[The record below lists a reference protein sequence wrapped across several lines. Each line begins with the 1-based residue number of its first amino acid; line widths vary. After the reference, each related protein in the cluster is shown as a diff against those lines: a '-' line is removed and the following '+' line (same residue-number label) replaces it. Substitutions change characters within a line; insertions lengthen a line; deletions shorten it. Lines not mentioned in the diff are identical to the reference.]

1 MYVYYIVLPETPST
15 NAACAEF
22 RSLGVPFSNPHKA
35 SPPMTTTLRRARPM
49 FALLAAA
56 VLAACGGGEQGGE
69 PPKPAVTVATLQ
81 TRPVTITRELPGR
94 TNAWLVAEV
103 RPQVSG
109 IVSRR
114 LFTEGGMVKAG
125 EPLYQIDDA
134 SYRATA
140 NSARAQL
147 KRAEA
152 TLVAARLTAKRTA
165 DLVEVSAVSK
175 QDHDNATAALGQAEA
190 DVAAA
195 RAALDAAN
203 VTLGYARITSPISGR
218 IGKSSVTQGALVT
231 ANQGAALA
239 TVQQLDPIYVDL
251 TQSSTELLDLRRA
264 FADGRLESTEGMP
277 VTILLEDGSEFAHQG
292 SLKFSE
298 VAVDPSTG
306 SFSLRVEV
314 PNPDHVL
321 MPGMYVRA
329 KLGAGVR
336 QNALL
341 VPQQGVARDPKG
353 NTSAMVVNAEGVV
366 EQRPVVVSQTVGD
379 QWLVES
385 GLAAGDRVVVEG
397 LQKIAP
403 GAAVEVTE
411 GAPAP
416 RLPAAGG
423 AGERKATDAN
433 AGGDGSAADA
443 DAADLADPAADDA
456 ADAASAPAAQE

>member
-1 MYVYYIVLPETPST
+1 M
-15 NAACAEF
+15 N
-22 RSLGVPFSNPHKA
+22 
-35 SPPMTTTLRRARPM
+35 TTIRRARPM
-49 FALLAAA
+49 LVVLAAA
-56 VLAACGGGEQGGE
+56 VLTACSGGQQGGE
-69 PPKPAVTVATLQ
+69 PPKPEVTVATLE

-103 RPQVSG
+103 RPQVNG
-109 IVSRR
+109 IVAKR
-114 LFTEGGMVKAG
+114 LFTEGSLVKAG

-134 SYRATA
+134 SYRAAA

-152 TLVAARLTAKRTA
+152 TRTAARLTAHRTA
-165 DLVEVSAVSK
+165 ELVKVSAVSK
-175 QDHDNATAALGQAEA
+175 QDHDNATAALAQAEA
-190 DVAAA
+190 DVGAA

-231 ANQGAALA
+231 ANQPQALA

-251 TQSSTELLDLRRA
+251 TQSSTELLDLRRSLEA
-264 FADGRLESTEGMP
+264 GRLESTEGMP
-277 VTILLEDGSEFAHQG
+277 VTILLEDGSEFTHPG

-298 VAVDPSTG
+298 VAVDPGTG

-353 NTSAMVVNAEGVV
+353 NTTAMVVNAEGVV
-366 EQRPVVVSQTVGD
+366 EQRPVVVSQTIGD

-411 GAPAP
+411 EARAP
-416 RLPAAGG
+416 RLPAAAGNEAAARDAGNG
-423 AGERKATDAN
+423 A
-433 AGGDGSAADA
+433 
-443 DAADLADPAADDA
+443 DA
-456 ADAASAPAAQE
+456 ADAADTATTDAADAATAPAPAAQE